1 METRDDQPASE
12 MDLDSFLFMT
22 MFFTAK
28 SSVQIT
34 SKLETNHEDRLWW
47 SQLRRFAIF

>member
-1 METRDDQPASE
+1 MRDDQDAS
-12 MDLDSFLFMT
+12 DIDFDRQWFFT

-34 SKLETNHEDRLWW
+34 SKLETNHEDRLWR
-47 SQLRRFAIF
+47 SAVQ